1 MENNIEIRNAI
12 FTNNLKKWEIANK
25 LGITDSTF
33 SRMLRTELS
42 EEKKN
47 KILEIIKNYNREVK

>member
-12 FTNNLKKWEIANK
+12 FSNNIKKWEIANK
-25 LGITDSTF
+25 LGVTDSTF

-42 EEKKN
+42 KEKKE
-47 KILEIIKNYNREVK
+47 KILDIIKNYGKEV

>member
-12 FTNNLKKWEIANK
+12 FSNNIKKWEIANK
-25 LGITDSTF
+25 LGVTDSTF

-42 EEKKN
+42 KEKKE
-47 KILEIIKNYNREVK
+47 KILEIIKNFGKEV

>member
-12 FTNNLKKWEIANK
+12 FSNNIKKWEIASK
-25 LGITDSTF
+25 LGVTDSTF

-42 EEKKN
+42 KEKKE
-47 KILEIIKNYNREVK
+47 KIFEIIKNYGKEV

>member
-12 FTNNLKKWEIANK
+12 FSNNIKKWEIASK
-25 LGITDSTF
+25 LGVTDSTF

-42 EEKKN
+42 KEKKE
-47 KILEIIKNYNREVK
+47 KILEIIKNYGKEV

>member
-12 FTNNLKKWEIANK
+12 FSNNIKKWKIANK

-33 SRMLRTELS
+33 SRMLRNEIS
-42 EEKKN
+42 NEKK
-47 KILEIIKNYNREVK
+47 KEILNIINDLKKGQ

>member
-12 FTNNLKKWEIANK
+12 FSNNIRKWKIASK

-33 SRMLRTELS
+33 SRMLRNEIS
-42 EEKKN
+42 NEKKEEIL
-47 KILEIIKNYNREVK
+47 KIINTLKKGE

>member
-12 FTNNLKKWEIANK
+12 FSNNIKKWEIASR
-25 LGITDSTF
+25 LGVTDSTF

-42 EEKKN
+42 KEKKE
-47 KILEIIKNYNREVK
+47 KILDIIKNYGKEV

>member
-12 FTNNLKKWEIANK
+12 FSNNIKKWEIANK

-33 SRMLRTELS
+33 SRMLRNEIS
-42 EEKKN
+42 SEKK
-47 KILEIIKNYNREVK
+47 KEILNIINILKKGE

>member
-12 FTNNLKKWEIANK
+12 FSNNIKKWEIASK
-25 LGITDSTF
+25 LGVTDSTF

-42 EEKKN
+42 KEKKE
-47 KILEIIKNYNREVK
+47 KILEIIKNFGKEV

>member
-12 FTNNLKKWEIANK
+12 FSNNIKKWEIANK
-25 LGITDSTF
+25 LGVTDSTF

-42 EEKKN
+42 KEKKE
-47 KILEIIKNYNREVK
+47 KILEIIKKYRKEM

>member
-12 FTNNLKKWEIANK
+12 FSNNIKKWEIANK
-25 LGITDSTF
+25 LGVTDSTF

-42 EEKKN
+42 KEKKE
-47 KILEIIKNYNREVK
+47 KILEIIKNYGKEV

>member
-12 FTNNLKKWEIANK
+12 FSNNIKKWEIASK
-25 LGITDSTF
+25 LGVTDSTF

-42 EEKKN
+42 KEKKE
-47 KILEIIKNYNREVK
+47 KILDIIKNYGKEV

>member
-12 FTNNLKKWEIANK
+12 FSNNIKKWKIADK

-33 SRMLRTELS
+33 SRLLRNEIS
-42 EEKKN
+42 NEKK
-47 KILEIIKNYNREVK
+47 KEILNIINDLKKGQ

>member
-12 FTNNLKKWEIANK
+12 FSNNIKKWKIADK

-33 SRMLRTELS
+33 SRMLRNEIS
-42 EEKKN
+42 NEKK
-47 KILEIIKNYNREVK
+47 KEILNIINDLKKGQ

>member
-12 FTNNLKKWEIANK
+12 FSNNIKKWEIANK

-33 SRMLRTELS
+33 SRMLRNEIPN
-42 EEKKN
+42 EKK
-47 KILEIIKNYNREVK
+47 KEILNIINDLKKGE

>member
-12 FTNNLKKWEIANK
+12 FSNNIKKWKIANK

-33 SRMLRTELS
+33 SRMLRNEIS
-42 EEKKN
+42 NEKK
-47 KILEIIKNYNREVK
+47 KEILNIINALKKGE

>member
-12 FTNNLKKWEIANK
+12 FSNNIKKWEIANK

-33 SRMLRTELS
+33 SRMLRNEIS
-42 EEKKN
+42 NEKK
-47 KILEIIKNYNREVK
+47 KEILNIINTLKKGE

>member
-12 FTNNLKKWEIANK
+12 FSNNIKKWEIANK
-25 LGITDSTF
+25 LGVTDSTF

-42 EEKKN
+42 KEKKE
-47 KILEIIKNYNREVK
+47 KILEIIKNFGKEE

>member
-12 FTNNLKKWEIANK
+12 FSNNIKKWEIANK
-25 LGITDSTF
+25 LGGTDSTF

-42 EEKKN
+42 KEKKE
-47 KILEIIKNYNREVK
+47 KILEIIKKYRKEM